1 MDRTARARRARP
13 TRLGAR
19 LRTRIAGALAGL
31 GALFAAACAP
41 LAQAPAPTVAAAP
54 RIGPA
59 LWRVADADTTIYLFG
74 TVHALPSGVDWMRG
88 EIPAALASADT
99 LVTEVDMSEA
109 ASASPQLQSDVVGR
123 AMLPKD
129 ESLRDLLDPR
139 QRGEYEAAIA
149 KLGMPVEA
157 FDRYKPWYAALMFTM
172 VPLMKQGYAGKSGVE
187 TGLAGQAAGKRHDA
201 LETIDFQ
208 LSVFDDLPRAEQ
220 VAYLMQV
227 IEGSEDVKATLDAMV
242 ADWLAGDADGLAVL
256 MNEDMGDDPVLAD
269 RLLYAR
275 NRKWA
280 DWIVN
285 RLDTPGT
292 VFMAVGAGHLAGKG
306 SVQDVLAQRGI
317 AAARIQ

>member
-1 MDRTARARRARP
+1 
-13 TRLGAR
+13 
-19 LRTRIAGALAGL
+19 
-31 GALFAAACAP
+31 
-41 LAQAPAPTVAAAP
+41 
-54 RIGPA
+54 
-59 LWRVADADTTIYLFG
+59 
-74 TVHALPSGVDWMRG
+74 
-88 EIPAALASADT
+88 
-99 LVTEVDMSEA
+99 
-109 ASASPQLQSDVVGR
+109 
-123 AMLPKD
+123 
-129 ESLRDLLDPR
+129 
-139 QRGEYEAAIA
+139 
-149 KLGMPVEA
+149 
-157 FDRYKPWYAALMFTM
+157 
-172 VPLMKQGYAGKSGVE
+172 
-187 TGLAGQAAGKRHDA
+187 
-201 LETIDFQ
+201 
-208 LSVFDDLPRAEQ
+208 LPRAEQ